1 MQAGKPLS
9 LVALAAATAA
19 LAAVPTPAQAQR
31 GWGDSG
37 SAIRCESSGPGRTWC
52 SVPVARGA
60 AVFLVSQLP
69 GAACVEGRTWGWDSR
84 GIWVSQGCNGDF
96 EVRQAGGAPLPPHR
110 PAPHRPPPVSP
121 PGGGPGWGG
130 RDEIVRCESDR
141 YRYRLCPVRIGRRGV
156 ELARQTSRTRCE
168 FGRTWGWDRRGIW
181 VDEGCS
187 GEFRVRR

>member
-1 MQAGKPLS
+1 MQAGNPLS
-9 LVALAAATAA
+9 LVALAASMAA
-19 LAAVPTPAQAQR
+19 LATVATPAQAQR
-31 GWGDSG
+31 GWGESG

-96 EVRQAGGAPLPPHR
+96 EVSRPGGGPPLPP
-110 PAPHRPPPVSP
+110 RPPLPPPPPP
-121 PGGGPGWGG
+121 PGGGQGWGG
-130 RDEIVRCESDR
+130 QQGEIVRCESDR

-156 ELARQTSRTRCE
+156 ELLRQTSRSRCE
-168 FGRTWGWDRRGIW
+168 FGRSWGWDRRGIW
-181 VDEGCS
+181 VDEGCA